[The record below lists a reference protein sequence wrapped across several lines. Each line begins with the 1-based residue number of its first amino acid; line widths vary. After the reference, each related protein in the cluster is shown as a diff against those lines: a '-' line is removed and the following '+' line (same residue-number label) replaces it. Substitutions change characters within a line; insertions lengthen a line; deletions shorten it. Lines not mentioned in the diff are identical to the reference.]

1 MDQLVFR
8 GANDQAMT
16 NSLLVAQKFGK
27 RHVEV
32 LDAIRELLLK
42 AENSTLTENQLLTNL
57 FVLIDYDIP
66 INNGTG
72 ASRKAP
78 MYVINRD
85 GFTLLVMGFN
95 GKDALNFKL
104 DFLNAFNKMESML
117 KSDDYIL
124 ARSQEILNNRLQLA
138 TQQVQILE
146 STVEKQVEQIQLLAP
161 KASYTD
167 EVLQST
173 ATYTLTQI
181 AHDLG
186 MRSVFEL
193 TGWCKSKGFLFQQSG
208 QWQPTAKVAG
218 KGYFTTRTARFFH
231 SDGSVGS
238 SLSTVVTELGR
249 AWLHSQKQND
259 KLAG

>member
-16 NSLLVAQKFGK
+16 NSLLVAEKFGK
-27 RHVEV
+27 EHRHV
-32 LDAIRELLLK
+32 LDSIRNLT
-42 AENSTLTENQLLTNL
+42 AENSAAKLL
-57 FVLIDYDIP
+57 FIESEYD
-66 INNGTG
+66 NRG
-72 ASRKAP
+72 KMYP
-78 MYVINRD
+78 MYIINRD

-186 MRSVFEL
+186 MRSVFEF

-249 AWLHSQKQND
+249 AWLHSQKQNE

>member
-16 NSLLVAQKFGK
+16 NSLLVAEKFGK
-27 RHVEV
+27 NHRDV
-32 LDAIRELLLK
+32 LESIRAILMT
-42 AENSTLTENQLLTNL
+42 AENSALLSMFIESTYYSSQNKEL
-57 FVLIDYDIP
+57 
-66 INNGTG
+66 
-72 ASRKAP
+72 P
-78 MYVINRD
+78 MYVISRD

-95 GKDALNFKL
+95 GKDALSFKL
-104 DFLNAFNKMESML
+104 EFMNAFNKMESML

-231 SDGSVGS
+231 SDGTVGS

-249 AWLHSQKQND
+249 AWLHSQKQNE

>member
-16 NSLLVAQKFGK
+16 NSLLVAEKFGK
-27 RHVEV
+27 NHRDV
-32 LDAIRELLLK
+32 LESIRAILMT
-42 AENSTLTENQLLTNL
+42 AENSALLSM
-57 FVLIDYDIP
+57 FVESTYYSSQNKEL
-66 INNGTG
+66 
-72 ASRKAP
+72 P
-78 MYVINRD
+78 MYIISRD

-104 DFLNAFNKMESML
+104 EFLNAFNKMESML

-138 TQQVQILE
+138 TQKVQILE
-146 STVEKQVEQIQLLAP
+146 STVEKQVEQIQILAP

-249 AWLHSQKQND
+249 AWLHSQKQNE

>member
-16 NSLLVAQKFGK
+16 NSLLVAEKFGK
-27 RHVEV
+27 EHRHV
-32 LDAIRELLLK
+32 LDSIRNLT
-42 AENSTLTENQLLTNL
+42 AENSAAKLL
-57 FVLIDYDIP
+57 FIESEYD
-66 INNGTG
+66 NRGKTY
-72 ASRKAP
+72 P
-78 MYVINRD
+78 MYVMNKD

>member
-16 NSLLVAQKFGK
+16 NSLLVAEKFGK
-27 RHVEV
+27 NHRDV
-32 LDAIRELLLK
+32 LESIRAILMT
-42 AENSTLTENQLLTNL
+42 AENSALLSMFIESTYYSSQNKEL
-57 FVLIDYDIP
+57 
-66 INNGTG
+66 
-72 ASRKAP
+72 P
-78 MYVINRD
+78 MYVISRD

-249 AWLHSQKQND
+249 AWLHSQKQNE

>member
-16 NSLLVAQKFGK
+16 NSLLVAEKFGK
-27 RHVEV
+27 EHKNILRDILNLV
-32 LDAIRELLLK
+32 AQ
-42 AENSTLTENQLLTNL
+42 NSAAKLL
-57 FVLIDYDIP
+57 FVESEYD
-66 INNGTG
+66 NRGKTY
-72 ASRKAP
+72 P
-78 MYVINRD
+78 MYVMNKD

-231 SDGSVGS
+231 SDGTVGS

-249 AWLHSQKQND
+249 AWLHSQKQNE

>member
-16 NSLLVAQKFGK
+16 NSLLVAEKFGK
-27 RHVEV
+27 NHRDV
-32 LDAIRELLLK
+32 LESIRAILMT
-42 AENSTLTENQLLTNL
+42 AENSALLSM
-57 FVLIDYDIP
+57 FVESTYYSSQNKEL
-66 INNGTG
+66 
-72 ASRKAP
+72 P
-78 MYVINRD
+78 MYIISRD

-104 DFLNAFNKMESML
+104 EFLNAFNKMESML

-138 TQQVQILE
+138 TQKVQILE

-167 EVLQST
+167 DVLQST

-186 MRSVFEL
+186 MRSVFEF

>member
-16 NSLLVAQKFGK
+16 NSLLVAEKFGK
-27 RHVEV
+27 EHRHV
-32 LDAIRELLLK
+32 LDSIRNLT
-42 AENSTLTENQLLTNL
+42 AENSAAKLL
-57 FVLIDYDIP
+57 FIESEYD
-66 INNGTG
+66 NRGKTY
-72 ASRKAP
+72 P
-78 MYVINRD
+78 MYVMNKD

-104 DFLNAFNKMESML
+104 EFLNAFNKMESML

-138 TQQVQILE
+138 TQKVQILE
-146 STVEKQVEQIQLLAP
+146 STVEKQVEQLQILAP

-186 MRSVFEL
+186 MRSVFEF

-249 AWLHSQKQND
+249 AWLHSQKQNE

>member
-16 NSLLVAQKFGK
+16 NSLLVAEKFGK
-27 RHVEV
+27 EHKNILRDILNLV
-32 LDAIRELLLK
+32 AQ
-42 AENSTLTENQLLTNL
+42 NSAAKLL
-57 FVLIDYDIP
+57 FVESEYD
-66 INNGTG
+66 NRGKTY
-72 ASRKAP
+72 P
-78 MYVINRD
+78 MYVMNKD

-124 ARSQEILNNRLQLA
+124 ARSQEILNNRLKLA

-218 KGYFTTRTARFFH
+218 KGYFATRTARFFH

>member
-16 NSLLVAQKFGK
+16 NSLLVAEKFGK
-27 RHVEV
+27 EHRHV
-32 LDAIRELLLK
+32 LDSIRNLT
-42 AENSTLTENQLLTNL
+42 AENSAAKLL
-57 FVLIDYDIP
+57 FIESEYD
-66 INNGTG
+66 NRG
-72 ASRKAP
+72 KMYP
-78 MYVINRD
+78 MYIINRD

>member
-16 NSLLVAQKFGK
+16 NSLLVAEKFGK
-27 RHVEV
+27 EHKNILRDILNLV
-32 LDAIRELLLK
+32 AQ
-42 AENSTLTENQLLTNL
+42 NSAAKLL
-57 FVLIDYDIP
+57 FVESEYD
-66 INNGTG
+66 NRGKTY
-72 ASRKAP
+72 P
-78 MYVINRD
+78 MYVMNKD

-138 TQQVQILE
+138 TQKVQILE

>member
-16 NSLLVAQKFGK
+16 NSLLVAEKFGK
-27 RHVEV
+27 EHRHV
-32 LDAIRELLLK
+32 LDSIRSILMT
-42 AENSTLTENQLLTNL
+42 AENSALLSMFIESTYYSSQNKEL
-57 FVLIDYDIP
+57 
-66 INNGTG
+66 
-72 ASRKAP
+72 P
-78 MYVINRD
+78 MYVISRD

-95 GKDALNFKL
+95 GKDALSFKL
-104 DFLNAFNKMESML
+104 EFMNAFNKMESML

-249 AWLHSQKQND
+249 AWLHSQKQNE

>member
-16 NSLLVAQKFGK
+16 NSLLVAEKFGK
-27 RHVEV
+27 EHRHV
-32 LDAIRELLLK
+32 LDSIRNLT
-42 AENSTLTENQLLTNL
+42 AENSAAKLL
-57 FVLIDYDIP
+57 FIESEYD
-66 INNGTG
+66 NRG
-72 ASRKAP
+72 KMYP
-78 MYVINRD
+78 MYIISRD

-104 DFLNAFNKMESML
+104 EFLNAFNKMESML

-138 TQQVQILE
+138 TQKVQILE